1 MRNIVLSVFAILVSF
16 MCSGPVF
23 SATAEKTKNDRV
35 VKDGMMVS
43 LDYTLKN
50 PEGKVI
56 ETSKGREPLKYIH
69 GQKMMIPGL
78 EKELTGMKV
87 GGEKH
92 VTVKPEDGYGKINPN
107 AVQEVPKEKVPENA
121 LKVGAVLAARSPE
134 GMVVPMTVKQI
145 KEKTVVMDMNHP
157 MAGKTLVFDVKVV
170 DIQPAP
176 PPSPPQPAKP
186 AVPAAPA
193 KPAAPTAPA
202 KPAEP
207 AKK

>member
-1 MRNIVLSVFAILVSF
+1 MRIRIFFACLISLLVAGAPAF
-16 MCSGPVF
+16 P
-23 SATAEKTKNDRV
+23 AEKAKDDRV
-35 VKDGMMVS
+35 VKDGLMIS
-43 LDYTLKN
+43 LDYTLKS

-56 ETSKGREPLKYIH
+56 ETSKGREPLRYIH

-87 GGEKH
+87 GGSKN

-107 AVQEVPKEKVPENA
+107 AVREIPKEKIPPNA
-121 LKVGAVLAARSPE
+121 LKVGATLAATEPN

-157 MAGKTLVFDVKVV
+157 MAGKTLVFDVKIV

-176 PPSPPQPAKP
+176 PPPSAQPDKP
-186 AVPAAPA
+186 AQP
-193 KPAAPTAPA
+193 KPTAPT

>member
-1 MRNIVLSVFAILVSF
+1 MRHRLLSLCAIFVFLIF
-16 MCSGPVF
+16 TGPAF
-23 SATAEKTKNDRV
+23 AATTEKAKNDRV

-107 AVQEVPKEKVPENA
+107 AVQEFPKEKIPPNA

-157 MAGKTLVFDVKVV
+157 MAGKTLVFDVKVI

-176 PPSPPQPAKP
+176 PPPAQPAAPAAPTKP
-186 AVPAAPA
+186 AAPAAPA
-193 KPAAPTAPA
+193 KPS
-202 KPAEP
+202 EP
-207 AKK
+207 ARK